1 MKEENLNWTPLRRF
15 FKMLELDRK
24 DITYVYIYAIFA
36 GLITLSLPLGI
47 QAIIGLIA
55 GGAQSSSLYILIGIV
70 TLGTALTGILK
81 IMQLTVT
88 ETLQRRIFTRSSF
101 EFAYRIPRF
110 KIEKLRQEYPPEL
123 VNRFFDTL
131 TIQKGLP
138 KILMDFSTAILQIVF
153 GLLLISFYHPFFVFF
168 GVFLML
174 ILIAIFY
181 YTGPAGLKTSLVESK
196 YKYKVAHWL
205 EEIARAMTTFKL
217 SGDRNFVL
225 KKTDGLVNGYLDSR
239 KKHFR
244 ILLFQYGNIIAFK
257 VVITAALLI
266 LGSILVID
274 NQINIGQFVAAEIV
288 VILVMNSVEKLILS
302 METIY
307 DVLTGLEK
315 IGFVT
320 DIELDKESGLSFAE
334 VDSGEGMAIELRDLS
349 FKFLDDEERTLRN
362 VSLKINPGEKICITG
377 YNRSGKS
384 TLVQLMAGL
393 YSDFEGGLMFNG
405 IPFRN
410 YNVCNLRQHIGD
422 TTSLGDIFQG
432 TAYENI
438 TLGHAD
444 VEVKD
449 VMRVAEK
456 LDLMPFIHSQ
466 QGGLNTVLL
475 PGGRNIPGSVR
486 EKIIIARSVVFG
498 PRLVAMDNIF
508 PNIKQEEK
516 EQIIDYLLDQRH
528 NRTLVA
534 VSNNAYFAAQCDR
547 IFILRKGQIVF
558 QGTFD
563 QVKKTEHFSR
573 IFPSRTD
580 VFPN

>member
-1 MKEENLNWTPLRRF
+1 MKENNLDWTPIRRF
-15 FKMLELDRK
+15 FKMLELDRQ
-24 DITYVYIYAIFA
+24 DITYIYVYAIFA

-70 TLGTALTGILK
+70 TVGTALTGILK

-110 KIEKLRQEYPPEL
+110 KIEKLRHEYPPEL

-138 KILMDFSTAILQIVF
+138 KILMDFSTAILQITF
-153 GLLLISFYHPFFVFF
+153 GLILISFYHPFFVFF
-168 GVFLML
+168 GVILVL

-181 YTGPAGLKTSLVESK
+181 YTGPVGLKTSLIESK
-196 YKYKVAHWL
+196 YKYRVAHWL

-217 SGDRNFVL
+217 SGDRNFAL
-225 KKTDGLVNGYLDSR
+225 KKADGLVSNYLDAR
-239 KKHFR
+239 KNHFR
-244 ILLFQYGNIIAFK
+244 ILLFQYGNIVAFK
-257 VVITAALLI
+257 VIITAALLI

-320 DIELDKESGLSFAE
+320 DIELDRETGINFEEADTGKGI
-334 VDSGEGMAIELRDLS
+334 DIELRNLS
-349 FKFLDDEERTLRN
+349 FQFPDDPEQTLKE
-362 VSLKINPGEKICITG
+362 VSLKINSGEKICITG

-384 TLVQLMAGL
+384 TLVQLIAGL
-393 YSDFEGGLMFNG
+393 YNDFDGGLIFNG

-410 YNVCNLRQHIGD
+410 YNICNLRKYIGD
-422 TTSLGDIFQG
+422 TTSQEDIFQG
-432 TAYENI
+432 TVYENI
-438 TLGHAD
+438 SLGHS
-444 VEVKD
+444 EVDLKS
-449 VMRVAEK
+449 VLAVAEK
-456 LDLMPFIHSQ
+456 LDLMPYIQSQ
-466 QGGLNTVLL
+466 PEGLNTVLL
-475 PGGRNIPGSVR
+475 PGGRNVPGSVR
-486 EKIIIARSVVFG
+486 EKIIIARSIVFK
-498 PRLVAMDNIF
+498 PRLLAMDNIF

-516 EQIIDYLLDQRH
+516 VQIIDYLFDQRH
-528 NRTLVA
+528 DRTMIA
-534 VSNNAYFAAQCDR
+534 VSNNAYFAAQCDK
-547 IFILRKGQIVF
+547 IFILKKGKIIF
-558 QGTFD
+558 EGTFNE
-563 QVKKTEHFSR
+563 VKKTEHYDR
-573 IFPSRTD
+573 IFPAKTQ
-580 VFPN
+580 VFPS

>member
-1 MKEENLNWTPLRRF
+1 MKEENLSWTPLRRF

-24 DITYVYIYAIFA
+24 DIWYVYIYAIFA

-101 EFAYRIPRF
+101 EFAYRIPRI

-138 KILMDFSTAILQIVF
+138 KILMDFSTAVLQIVF
-153 GLLLISFYHPFFVFF
+153 GLILISFYHPFFVFF

-174 ILIAIFY
+174 ILVAIFY
-181 YTGPAGLKTSLVESK
+181 YTGPSGLKTSLIESK

-225 KKTDGLVNGYLDSR
+225 EKADKYVNGYLDAR
-239 KKHFR
+239 KNHFR
-244 ILLFQYGNIIAFK
+244 ILLFQYGNIIVFK
-257 VVITAALLI
+257 VVITAALLV

-307 DVLTGLEK
+307 DVLTGLAK

-320 DIELDKESGLSFAE
+320 DIALDEESGIAFEDA
-334 VDSGEGMAIELRDLS
+334 DTGNGMQVELRDLS
-349 FKFLDDEERTLRN
+349 FQFLDDEDRTLRDVN
-362 VSLKINPGEKICITG
+362 MKINSGEKVCITG

-384 TLVQLMAGL
+384 TLMQLIAGL
-393 YSDFEGGLMFNG
+393 YSDFEGGLIYNE

-410 YNVCNLRQHIGD
+410 YNVCNLRKYIGD

-432 TAYENI
+432 TVYENI
-438 TLGHAD
+438 TLGHAN
-444 VEVKD
+444 VGLKEVLE
-449 VMRVAEK
+449 VAEK

-466 QGGLNTVLL
+466 TEGLKAVLL
-475 PGGRNIPGSVR
+475 PGGRNVPGSVR
-486 EKIIIARSVVFG
+486 EKIIIARSIVFN
-498 PRLVAMDNIF
+498 PRLVVMDNIF
-508 PNIKQEEK
+508 PNIKREEK
-516 EQIIDYLLDQRH
+516 EQIIDYLLDQRR
-528 NRTLVA
+528 NRTLIA
-534 VSNNAYFAAQCDR
+534 VSNNPYFAAQCDR
-547 IFILRKGQIVF
+547 IFILKKGTIIF
-558 QGTFD
+558 EGTFEE
-563 QVKKTEHFSR
+563 VKKTEHFHR
-573 IFPSRTD
+573 IFPSRTNT
-580 VFPN
+580 FPS